1 MMMSDGHK
9 GGSMRTLPSGRL
21 AVAILMAAMAVGCSR
36 FAQLQAARAVKAA
49 NQAYQRQDYKE
60 AAELYEQAIQANPDL
75 APILFYIGN
84 SYDQQYKPSRRGEP
98 ENDALLDKA
107 VKYYQEAADKLAL
120 SESPDDKKLAK
131 LSLEYLV
138 SVYGVD
144 KMNDPARAEP
154 VVQKMIQLEPGEP
167 TNYFALAK
175 IYEDAGVYDEAEQML
190 LWAKQAKPS
199 DPAVY
204 MQLAGYYNRQNEFEK
219 TIEALQDR
227 AKVEPNN
234 PEAHFTISTY
244 YWDNAQRNFRLT
256 DQEKRAQVS
265 SGIEAVDKALALN
278 GDYME
283 ALVYKGL
290 LLRLQANLE
299 KDPGR
304 QQALLKEAIALK
316 DKAEDLRK
324 KRSAGA

>member
-1 MMMSDGHK
+1 MKSEGHK
-9 GGSMRTLPSGRL
+9 GGSMRTLPSAWL
-21 AVAILMAAMAVGCSR
+21 AIAIVMASSAVGCSR
-36 FAQLQAARAVKAA
+36 VAQLQAARAVRAA
-49 NQAYQRQDYKE
+49 NQAYQQQDYKH
-60 AAELYEQAIQANPDL
+60 AAELYEEAVQANPDL
-75 APILFYIGN
+75 NQILFYIGN

-98 ENDALLDKA
+98 ENDALLEKA
-107 VKYYQEAADKLAL
+107 VKYYQDAADKLAV

-144 KMNDPARAEP
+144 KMNDPAKAEP

-167 TNYFALAK
+167 SNYFALAK
-175 IYEDAGVYDEAEQML
+175 IYEDAGVYAEAEQML
-190 LWAKQAKPS
+190 LYAKQAKPS

-219 TIEALQDR
+219 TIGALQDR

-256 DQEKRAQVS
+256 DQEKRA
-265 SGIEAVDKALALN
+265 
-278 GDYME
+278 
-283 ALVYKGL
+283 
-290 LLRLQANLE
+290 RW
-299 KDPGR
+299 
-304 QQALLKEAIALK
+304 
-316 DKAEDLRK
+316 
-324 KRSAGA
+324 KRRSH